1 MKVKNGYRSYI
12 IICIYF
18 VGDFEDLKV
27 IMKSIGVIVNIIVE
41 EVFVGEVIGEYFI
54 LQMVGVIL
62 LLLIG
67 KLNELQVYIVFLKSQ
82 GIKISFRLV

>member
-1 MKVKNGYRSYI
+1 MKVINGYRSYI
-12 IICIYF
+12 IICICF

-54 LQMVGVIL
+54 L
-62 LLLIG
+62 
-67 KLNELQVYIVFLKSQ
+67 
-82 GIKISFRLV
+82 

>member
-1 MKVKNGYRSYI
+1 
-12 IICIYF
+12 
-18 VGDFEDLKV
+18 
-27 IMKSIGVIVNIIVE
+27 MKSIGLIVNIIVE

-82 GIKISFRLV
+82 GIKISFILV

>member
-54 LQMVGVIL
+54 L
-62 LLLIG
+62 
-67 KLNELQVYIVFLKSQ
+67 
-82 GIKISFRLV
+82 

>member
-1 MKVKNGYRSYI
+1 MKVINGYRSYI
-12 IICIYF
+12 IIFIYF

-54 LQMVGVIL
+54 L
-62 LLLIG
+62 
-67 KLNELQVYIVFLKSQ
+67 
-82 GIKISFRLV
+82 